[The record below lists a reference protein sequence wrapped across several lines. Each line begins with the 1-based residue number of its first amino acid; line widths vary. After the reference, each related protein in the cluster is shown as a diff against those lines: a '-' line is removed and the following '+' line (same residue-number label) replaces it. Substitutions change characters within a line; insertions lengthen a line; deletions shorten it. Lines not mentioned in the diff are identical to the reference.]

1 MLFALLA
8 HIHISTNERRV
19 MWSISASLPLVL
31 FLALAIPSQSF
42 HSTSTTNVVSHH
54 RTSSFLV
61 QPINQK
67 RVRTRGNRKE
77 ITKLSSTLPLATKTR
92 TRQSLQLIQHIS
104 QVVQTFTIRNKQSA
118 QNLFRILSKALPV
131 QRKYAIYVLE
141 CENDKYY
148 VGCTQ
153 NIQRRIK
160 EHMSNR
166 GGSSWTRIHKPLR
179 VQKVYRRIPSAYY
192 LGKEAQVTAEL
203 MLAHGINNV
212 RGAMFAETRE
222 YSMNDIGAL
231 TGFLG
236 HYNEISYK
244 QLSFRLKEQLSDSKD
259 IELFPR
265 RRGVRRNRKRDKCF
279 NCGEQGHWS
288 NECPQSW
295 KGLSRNSYRCYK
307 CGQKGHLSK
316 DCSETD

>member
-1 MLFALLA
+1 
-8 HIHISTNERRV
+8 
-19 MWSISASLPLVL
+19 MWSSSASLPLVL
-31 FLALAIPSQSF
+31 FLALATSSQPF
-42 HSTSTTNVVSHH
+42 QLTSTTNVVSHH

-61 QPINQK
+61 QPK
-67 RVRTRGNRKE
+67 KDRVRTRVNRKE
-77 ITKLSSTLPLATKTR
+77 ITKLSSTLPLSTKTR
-92 TRQSLQLIQHIS
+92 TRHSFQLIQHIS
-104 QVVQTFTIRNKQSA
+104 QIVQTLTIRNKKSA
-118 QNLFRILSKALPV
+118 QDLFRRLSKALFV
-131 QRKYAIYVLE
+131 QKKYAIYVLE

-265 RRGVRRNRKRDKCF
+265 RRGMRRNKKRDKCF
-279 NCGEQGHWS
+279 NCGEYGHWS
-288 NECPQSW
+288 NECPQTW